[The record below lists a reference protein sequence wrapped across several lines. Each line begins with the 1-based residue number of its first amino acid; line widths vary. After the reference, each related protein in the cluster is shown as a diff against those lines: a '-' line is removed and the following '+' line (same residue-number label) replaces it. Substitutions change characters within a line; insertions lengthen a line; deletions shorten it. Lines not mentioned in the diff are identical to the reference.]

1 MSLSTRSLSYRA
13 NQRFSRKRARS
24 QSVPRAVVP
33 RRMSYVSVPKN
44 SIVVARV
51 VDFDMTMT
59 TDQAHGVGWSP
70 VNLWVDGAAAA
81 GIPGASEITAIFD
94 CCQIQKVECTFI
106 YACNSLEQTTTSTM
120 NLPTIYSAYDPNDN
134 AAPTLANIR
143 EKATCIVARLDVPF
157 KRTIYPKLDVY
168 GGNMFLDSGSQFNA
182 WLKTGVDG
190 VYNGMKFYIDNYS
203 LNTTNTVRLS
213 MKVFYR
219 CRLPQ

>member
-13 NQRFSRKRARS
+13 NQRSSRKRARS
-24 QSVPRAVVP
+24 SSAPRSVSVRK
-33 RRMSYVSVPKN
+33 MSYVSVPRN

-59 TDQAHGVGWSP
+59 TDQGHGVGWSP
-70 VNLWVDGAAAA
+70 TNLWVDGGSSTAV
-81 GIPGASEITAIFD
+81 PGASEITAIFD

-120 NLPTIYSAYDPNDN
+120 NLPTLYTAYDPNDN
-134 AAPTLANIR
+134 AAPTLASIR

-168 GGNMFLDSGSQFNA
+168 GGNMFLDSGS
-182 WLKTGVDG
+182 
-190 VYNGMKFYIDNYS
+190 
-203 LNTTNTVRLS
+203 
-213 MKVFYR
+213 
-219 CRLPQ
+219 